1 MNRKTI
7 IFVAILCFLLLTSVG
22 INYTLYHKTLD
33 LLLQNDAYIVTNIL
47 EHHPELESEMMDS
60 VLDSFQIDYDKL
72 ESYGITK
79 EMLPYLIEDDSLKN

>member
-33 LLLQNDAYIVTNIL
+33 LLLQNDA
-47 EHHPELESEMMDS
+47 
-60 VLDSFQIDYDKL
+60 
-72 ESYGITK
+72 
-79 EMLPYLIEDDSLKN
+79 